1 MYKHEKNLK
10 NIMLRENQFVNDIEY
25 GTYYMKFENMGYYNY
40 TYIYTYIYIIQY
52 EHTVGR

>member
-1 MYKHEKNLK
+1 
-10 NIMLRENQFVNDIEY
+10 MLRENQFVNDIEY